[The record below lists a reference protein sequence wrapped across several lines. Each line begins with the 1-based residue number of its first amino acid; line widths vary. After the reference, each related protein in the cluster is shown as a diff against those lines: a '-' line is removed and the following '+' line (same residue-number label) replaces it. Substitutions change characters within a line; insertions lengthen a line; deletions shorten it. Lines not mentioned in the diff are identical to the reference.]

1 MTRLIILSLL
11 LVWGAA
17 AGFAVWTIE
26 RNSLQRDEQREA
38 KEATIDRLLS
48 SITSIA
54 SAQQAYADNSR
65 RDLAALTRVSQQVDR
80 LTTEAAGLRAAATA
94 GASSE
99 RLEEFWTALS
109 ALMGAESRARELFAG
124 GEEIAAADA
133 ILASARSHVAALKTS
148 LSAFRDAEADEY
160 RRARTTASWLEWAV
174 LGSVAALWAIGLVAF
189 AVRRPPQ
196 AVLEVA
202 TPPAVVSSPELSL
215 SPPTLSPPSSPPSSL
230 DLAAAARLS
239 MELSRLS
246 DQASLEGLLANAAE
260 VLEARGIIIW
270 MGAGEHLAA
279 AAAHGYEASV
289 LRRIPPIPRDADNA
303 TASAW
308 RTGLR
313 ARVAEDSSGYGAIV
327 APMLNPSGCVGVFAA
342 EVRGGRE
349 QDEATCA
356 VATMFASQLA
366 GVLAAWPTST
376 PTIEVLPLDRRSAAS

>member
-1 MTRLIILSLL
+1 MQHRMTRLIILSLL
-11 LVWGAA
+11 LLSGAA
-17 AGFAVWTIE
+17 AGFAIWTIE
-26 RNSLQRDEQREA
+26 RNGRDREEQREA

-54 SAQQAYADNSR
+54 GAQQAYADNSR

-80 LTTEAAGLRAAATA
+80 LTTEAAGLRAAANG

-109 ALMGAESRARELFAG
+109 ALMGAEGRARELLAG
-124 GEEIAAADA
+124 GEETAAADA
-133 ILASARSHVAALKTS
+133 ILASARSHVAALNTS
-148 LSAFRDAEADEY
+148 LSAFREAEAEGY

-174 LGSVAALWAIGLVAF
+174 LGSIAAIWAIGLVAF
-189 AVRRPPQ
+189 AVRRPAQ

-202 TPPAVVSSPELSL
+202 TPVTVVPSPDLPLAAPA
-215 SPPTLSPPSSPPSSL
+215 PPPPSSL

-270 MGAGEHLAA
+270 MGAGEHLVA

-313 ARVAEDSSGYGAIV
+313 ARVSEDSSGYGAIV
-327 APMLNPSGCVGVFAA
+327 APMLSPSGCVGVFAA

-356 VATMFASQLA
+356 VATMLASQLA

-376 PTIEVLPLDRRSAAS
+376 PTIEVLPLDRQAAAS